1 MESMNRYK
9 LIIEYDGTNFC
20 GLQKQPKR
28 SNNGKNSIET
38 ILQQAIFNLTKT
50 EVKLFSSGRT
60 DAGVHALG
68 QVIHFD
74 LAQLIAAHKIV
85 AGLNFF
91 LINHDIKILSCELVD
106 QNFHARFSAKMRHYR
121 YIIINRRA
129 PLVIDQNRA
138 WHVPIELNITEMQK
152 GANFLIGKHDFSS
165 FQDHQCQ
172 SKTAIRSI
180 NHISITKEGE
190 KITIEISA
198 KSFLHH
204 MVRNI
209 VGTLVKIGN
218 NKIKATQI
226 PKILTTKHRSASGPN
241 APACGLYFTK
251 VEY

>member
-9 LIIEYDGTNFC
+9 LTIEYDGTNFC
-20 GLQKQPKR
+20 GLQKQPKK
-28 SNNGKNSIET
+28 SSNGKNSIET
-38 ILQQAIFNLTKT
+38 ILQKAIFDLTKT

-74 LAQLIAAHKIV
+74 LTQLIAPHKIV

-91 LINHDIKILSCELVD
+91 LINQDIKVLFCELVD

-129 PLVIDQNRA
+129 PLVINQNRA
-138 WHVPIELNITEMQK
+138 WHVPIELNIAEMQK
-152 GANFLIGKHDFSS
+152 GANFLIGKHDFTS

-172 SKTAIRSI
+172 SKSAIRSI
-180 NHISITKEGE
+180 NHISIIKESE

-218 NKIKATQI
+218 NKLKADQM
-226 PKILTTKHRSASGPN
+226 PKILTSKNRCASGPN
-241 APACGLYFTK
+241 APACGLYFIK